1 MSFKDILRRRAKK
14 NNAVKMLNQFTTYD
28 VVKYPVN
35 SEKAINGSSLQNA
48 YHFVVDSRASKND
61 VKVAIA
67 SIYNVTVLK
76 VTTSNLP
83 HKGRANRKTVRK
95 PYKKAVITLKKG
107 DSIAFGS

>member
-1 MSFKDILRRRAKK
+1 MSFKDILRARAKK
-14 NNAVKMLNQFTTYD
+14 NSAVKMLNQFTTYD

-35 SEKAINGSSLQNA
+35 SEKAINASSLQNA

-61 VKVAIA
+61 VKEAIA

-83 HKGRANRKTVRK
+83 HKGRMNRKTVRK

-107 DSIAFGS
+107 DAIVFGS